1 MAAKR
6 PRSGGKPGKP
16 GKSRRSRRG
25 FPLGRAV
32 LAVLTMAGGLYVGV
46 QAHVLYRDGR
56 LTLPTPEPEKRT
68 AAPARAA
75 RSEHPRR
82 ERVSGSRTEVAREPE
97 REERA
102 RPAAQDDA
110 DPVAPVEISRGAGHR
125 PEIALTFDAGADWKP
140 VRQILRTLAEAD
152 VRCTFFLTGEWVER
166 NPKTTR
172 AIVAAGHEIGNHSW
186 DHPDFTGLNDAAIAD
201 QLDRTEA
208 IVRETA
214 RRSTRPYFRP
224 PLGARDHRVRQ
235 AVADRGYVTIYWS
248 LDSRDSVDKGI
259 TSEQVRERVLTGTE
273 AGSIVLQHCGS
284 QASADAL
291 PEILQGLKERGLNP
305 VTISRLL
312 QQ

>member
-6 PRSGGKPGKP
+6 PRSGGKTGKS
-16 GKSRRSRRG
+16 GKSRRPRRG

-56 LTLPTPEPEKRT
+56 LTLPAPEPEKR
-68 AAPARAA
+68 AATPTRAP
-75 RSEHPRR
+75 RSERPRR

-97 REERA
+97 RNA
-102 RPAAQDDA
+102 PAIEDDV
-110 DPVAPVEISRGAGHR
+110 DPVSPIEISRGAGHR
-125 PEIALTFDAGADWKP
+125 PEVALTFDAGADWKP

-152 VRCTFFLTGEWVER
+152 VRCTLFLTGEWVER

-172 AIVAAGHEIGNHSW
+172 AIVAAGHEIGNHPW
-186 DHPDFTGLNDAAIAD
+186 DHPTFNGLDNSAIAY

-235 AVADRGYVTIYWS
+235 AVADRCYVTIYWS

-273 AGSIVLQHCGS
+273 PGSIVLLHCGS

-291 PEILQGLKERGLNP
+291 PEILQGLKERGLTP

>member
-6 PRSGGKPGKP
+6 PRSGGKTSKTSKS
-16 GKSRRSRRG
+16 GKSKRPRRG

-56 LTLPTPEPEKRT
+56 LTLPALEPDKRS
-68 AAPARAA
+68 AAP
-75 RSEHPRR
+75 RSERPRR

-97 REERA
+97 RDEPI
-102 RPAAQDDA
+102 RPAVQDDV
-110 DPVAPVEISRGAGHR
+110 DPVSPVEISRGAGHR
-125 PEIALTFDAGADWKP
+125 PEVALTFDAGADWKP
-140 VRQILRTLAEAD
+140 VRQILRTLGEAD

-172 AIVAAGHEIGNHSW
+172 AIVAARHEIGNHSW
-186 DHPDFTGLNDAAIAD
+186 DHPDFTGLDTAAIAD

-273 AGSIVLQHCGS
+273 PGSIVLLHCGS

-291 PEILQGLKERGLNP
+291 PEILQGLKERGLTP